1 MDIAGDGVRLPG
13 GLVKHGADDP
23 DTELPRRKVVIEHK
37 NGKLFGFAC
46 KKFRLVFE
54 LCCHNA

>member
-13 GLVKHGADDP
+13 GLVKHGADDL
-23 DTELPRRKVVIEHK
+23 DAELPCRKVVIEHED
-37 NGKLFGFAC
+37 GKLFGLAC

-54 LCCHNA
+54 LC

>member
-13 GLVKHGADDP
+13 GLVKYGADDP
-23 DTELPRRKVVIEHK
+23 DTELPRRKVVIEHED
-37 NGKLFGFAC
+37 GKLFGLAC

-54 LCCHNA
+54 LC